1 MKQALILLVTL
12 VIGASTLSAQRS
24 DSEVKRDFEK
34 GFKALMKDLRLAD
47 SASIGSFAEKV
58 AAFKNEF
65 AEHRDFLN
73 KSVYPDGFDETISK
87 LEDQLSESQAIAES
101 QGRIRELE
109 SQVAAL
115 TGRIDAMSS
124 ENAMLLKQLDSLKGE
139 VAALNAKV
147 KDLQNKIAK
156 RDEAVF
162 ALVDSLFVQY
172 DTQRLSSSDM
182 RKLSSL
188 EKNNVV
194 GNIKRSVNDNIAL
207 LSSSGIEAL
216 DFPRMLDEQRKFEK
230 NWKGVGKKLADAYVG
245 TKDRAREINAVDT
258 LISTWRSQVDEA
270 FWKALNKVFTDEQV
284 NVAPVASGEELYNN
298 ILKFI
303 DDEMSNAGNM
313 DDAAREA
320 TFEKFAY
327 NIWGAKLKPI
337 WVPIMKRYE
346 IFTDSQ
352 ESEIDTK
359 VKLWQSQVAPGNTLL
374 YILVGALVIAVLVG
388 LYLGMKKRPTQAA

>member
-1 MKQALILLVTL
+1 MRQALVLCIALA
-12 VIGASTLSAQRS
+12 IGVSTLTAQRS

-34 GFKALMKDLRLAD
+34 GFKALMKDLREAD
-47 SASIGSFAEKV
+47 SASIRSYAEKV

-65 AEHRDFLN
+65 TEHRDFLN

-87 LEDQLSESQAIAES
+87 LEDQLKESQLIADS
-101 QGRIRELE
+101 QGRIRDLE
-109 SQVAAL
+109 SQVAEL

-139 VAALNAKV
+139 VAELNAKV
-147 KDLQNKIAK
+147 RRLQDNITK
-156 RDEAVF
+156 RDVAVF

-172 DTQRLSSSDM
+172 DTQRLSTGDM

-245 TKDRAREINAVDT
+245 AKDRAREITAVDT
-258 LISTWRSQVDEA
+258 LISKWHSQVDEA

-284 NVAPVASGEELYNN
+284 NVASVASGEELYNN

-327 NIWGAKLKPI
+327 NIWGAKLKPVWI
-337 WVPIMKRYE
+337 PIMKRYE

-388 LYLGMKKRPTQAA
+388 LYLGMKKRPTTTA

>member
-1 MKQALILLVTL
+1 MRQILTL
-12 VIGASTLSAQRS
+12 LFAFVIGISTLSAQRS

-34 GFKALMKDLRLAD
+34 GFKALMKDLRDAD
-47 SASIGSFAEKV
+47 SVTIKTYTEKV
-58 AAFKNEF
+58 AAFKTEF
-65 AEHRDFLN
+65 AEYRDFLN
-73 KSVYPDGFDETISK
+73 KSVYPDGYDETIAK
-87 LEDQLSESQAIAES
+87 LEDQLKESQLIADS
-101 QGRIRELE
+101 QGRIAALE
-109 SQVAAL
+109 AQVAEL
-115 TGRIDAMSS
+115 SGRIDAMSN
-124 ENAMLLKQLDSLKGE
+124 ENTMLLKQLDSLKGE
-139 VAALNAKV
+139 MAALHAKV

-172 DTQRLSSSDM
+172 DTQRLSSTDM
-182 RKLSSL
+182 KKLTSL

-245 TKDRAREINAVDT
+245 TKDRAREVTEVDN
-258 LISTWRSQVDEA
+258 LISTWRTQVDET
-270 FWKALNKVFTDEQV
+270 FWKSLNKLFADEQL
-284 NVAPVASGEELYNN
+284 NIPPVTSGDELYNN

-303 DDEMSNAGNM
+303 DDEMSNAENQESSE
-313 DDAAREA
+313 RSA

-327 NIWGAKLKPI
+327 NVWGAKLKPV
-337 WVPIMKRYE
+337 WLPIMKRYE
-346 IFTDSQ
+346 LFTDSQ

-359 VKLWQSQVAPGNTLL
+359 VKLWQSQVQPGNTLL
-374 YILVGALVIAVLVG
+374 YVLGGALVIAVLVG
-388 LYLGMKKRPTQAA
+388 LYMGMKKRPTPTA